1 MNDRIRFFIG
11 VDGGGTGCRVRLADA
26 DGEILGESRGG
37 AANVYL
43 DRERATATIRDT
55 IAAVL
60 AKAGLAATS
69 REEVS
74 LGLGLAGVS
83 SREVAAAIR
92 AAFPEFGSVA
102 VVHDGASACLGAHG
116 GADGGLVIVGTGSAA
131 VLRLRGAEVSFGG
144 RGFHLG
150 DDGSGACLGR
160 DLWRKVLRAYDGLEP
175 WSPLLRSSMAEFGDD
190 PVAVIRWGRDARS
203 HEFAAY
209 APRVF
214 AAAREFDPAALLL
227 VRDSAAAIGE
237 LMAALRDRGAPRI
250 SLVGGLAGEITPYLA
265 GDIHELLS
273 PPLADALSGALMLA
287 GAPRGFNRAA
297 I

>member
-1 MNDRIRFFIG
+1 MNTRSRFFIG

-26 DGEILGESRGG
+26 AGRILGESIGG

-43 DRERATATIRDT
+43 DRPRATATIRDT

-60 AKAGLAATS
+60 AKAGLAAAN
-69 REEVS
+69 RADLS

-83 SREVAAAIR
+83 GPEVAATVR

-102 VVHDGASACLGAHG
+102 VVHDGVSACLGAHG
-116 GADGGLVIVGTGSAA
+116 GEDGGLVIVGTGSAA
-131 VLRLRGAEVSFGG
+131 VLRLRGVDVSFGG

-175 WSPLLRSSMAEFGDD
+175 WSPLLQNSMAEFGGD

-203 HEFAAY
+203 HEFAAF
-209 APRVF
+209 APRVL
-214 AAAREFDPAALLL
+214 AAARELDPAALVL
-227 VRDSAAAIGE
+227 VNQSAAAIGE
-237 LMAALRDRGAPRI
+237 LIEALRYRGAPRI

-265 GDIHELLS
+265 DEPRDSLS
-273 PPLADALSGALMLA
+273 PPLADALAGALMLA
-287 GAPRGFNRAA
+287 GAPRGSGRDAK
-297 I
+297 